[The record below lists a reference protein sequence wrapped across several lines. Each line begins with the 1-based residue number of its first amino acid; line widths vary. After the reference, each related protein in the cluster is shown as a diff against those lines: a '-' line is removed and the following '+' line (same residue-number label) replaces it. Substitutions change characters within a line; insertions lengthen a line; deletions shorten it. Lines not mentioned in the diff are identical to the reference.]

1 MDQSTAPSRPLV
13 VLLGAS
19 GYVGSAVQQVLLG
32 MECEVRPVHT
42 PRLTPRPL
50 ALLHEPCSGDA
61 AAREQLTEA
70 LTGVDVVVNCAGD
83 AEATSRHVD
92 RLLAANALLPALV
105 AEAVTDL
112 GVTRFVH
119 VSSAVVQGRS
129 AYLDDSRC
137 YLPGT
142 PYARS
147 KALGEEF
154 VLARS
159 PRAAVVYRPAAVHA
173 PGRRVTRRVARFARS
188 PLSTVAAP
196 GRANTPQA
204 HLDNVASAVAHLALT
219 PRTPPA
225 VVSHPSEGLTTASL
239 LSALGG
245 REPRL
250 IPRPVALTALTVLRG
265 GGRADPRLSA
275 QVRRLELLWLGQ
287 EQAPSWLTGDGWKPV
302 RGTDEWR
309 RMGRTLAEVRP

>member
-1 MDQSTAPSRPLV
+1 MHQSTGPSHPLV

-19 GYVGSAVQQVLLG
+19 GYLGSAVLDVLLG
-32 MECEVRPVHT
+32 VECEVRPVHA

-50 ALLHEPCSGDA
+50 AQLHEPYTGDA

-70 LTGVDVVVNCAGD
+70 LSAVDVVINCAGD
-83 AEATSRHVD
+83 PEATSPHVE

-105 AEAVTDL
+105 AETVTEL
-112 GVTRFVH
+112 GVPRFLH

-129 AYLDDSRC
+129 ACLDDSRS

-147 KALGEEF
+147 KALGEAF

-159 PRAAVVYRPAAVHA
+159 PRAAVVYRPAAVHS
-173 PGRRVTRRVARFARS
+173 PERRVTRRVARFARS

-204 HLDNVASAVAHLALT
+204 HLHNVASAVGHLALT

-250 IPRPVALTALTVLRG
+250 IPRPVALTALTALRG
-265 GGRADPRLSA
+265 AGRADPRLSA
-275 QVRRLELLWLGQ
+275 QVRRLELLWFGQ
-287 EQAPSWLTGDGWKPV
+287 KQAPSWLTGDGWKPV
-302 RGTDEWR
+302 CGTDEWR
-309 RMGRTLAEVRP
+309 RMGRTLAEVMP